1 MADIKKKLDKYIDET
16 FEYEKLEDVIG
27 DRFGRYSKYI
37 IQDRAIPDVRD
48 GLKPVQRRILFGMNK
63 MGITS
68 KSPYKKSARIV
79 GEVMGKYHPHG
90 DSSIYDAMVH
100 LSQSWKMGVTLIDMH
115 GNNGSIDGDGAAA
128 MRYTEARLSKNAD
141 YLLKDIDKNT
151 VPFVPNFDEEEMEPT
166 VLPGL
171 FPNLLVNGAM
181 GISSGFATYIPTHN
195 LTEVINATIAKID
208 NPNLSLDELL
218 SIMPGPDFPTGGIIE
233 GLDGIREAFNTGSGS
248 VIVRCKYAFEEIG
261 KDQVRIAITE
271 SPFDTNKAKIV
282 ERIDQMRIDHKIEDV
297 LEVRDESDRTGLRI
311 AIDIKK
317 GANAQA
323 NMNYLLKN
331 TDLQVNLKYNMVVIH
346 DRRPERIGVLKIL
359 DAYIDHQKEVF
370 TNKTQYDRAKDT
382 ARLEVVDGLIRMV
395 SILDEVISTIR
406 KSSNRADAK
415 QNLIDKFEFTER
427 QSEAIITMQL
437 YRLSNT
443 DVVALQKEHE
453 TLNENIKR
461 YDEILGSEKKLLKE
475 IKHDLI
481 EMGKDI
487 NQERRTEIK
496 NDVTDLKIDE
506 TDLISKETVHVVVT
520 RDGYIKRISL
530 KAWGMSTNNNIKP
543 NDAVI
548 FSDELST
555 LDTLLLFSDGGNY
568 CSLPVYKIDECKAKD
583 AGMFINNVITIV
595 PKEKFI
601 SVIPVESF
609 TTNKTLLLATESGVI
624 KQTALSSFELK
635 RWTKAV
641 RCMKVGT
648 NDKLVGVDIVTKPME
663 IIAATKMCE
672 VIRYRALD
680 VPMYGTQASGLK
692 SLKLKPGD
700 KVVSTFYANKDDDI
714 LLLTTRGFIK
724 RMKIEELNLS
734 SRGRSTSTVIKKIK
748 SNPHILA
755 DAKKLSPNQY
765 KENVNLNICYTNG
778 NDTLKA
784 FDFKYNVSD
793 AGKQVLNKELGEP
806 TALYIDKPVVAD
818 ADVDDA
824 YLLEKEN
831 IMDLFSNDFVSDEP
845 KIKANNKSTKSVI
858 SDLDA
863 ILQSVSKE
871 SDAPSEPSGVETIIK
886 DDVLVKKSQAST
898 IVKKKMNDFEP
909 KKKKDDDIPF
919 KTVNLFGDDEDER

>member
-48 GLKPVQRRILFGMNK
+48 GLKPVQRRILYGMNK

-100 LSQSWKMGVTLIDMH
+100 LSQNWKMGVTLIDMH

-195 LTEVINATIAKID
+195 LTEVINATIARIE
-208 NPNLSLDELL
+208 NPNMTLDELL
-218 SIMPGPDFPTGGIIE
+218 QIMPGPDFPTGGIIE

-248 VIVRCKYAFEEIG
+248 VIVRCKYEFEEMG
-261 KDQVRIAITE
+261 KDQTRIVITE
-271 SPFDTNKAKIV
+271 IPFDTNKAKTV

-297 LEVRDESDRTGLRI
+297 LEVRDESDRSGLRI
-311 AIDIKK
+311 AIDLKK

-331 TDLQVNLKYNMVVIH
+331 TDLQVNLKYNMVVINN
-346 DRRPERIGVLKIL
+346 RRPERIGVLKIL

-370 TNKTQYDRAKDT
+370 TNKTQFDRAKAI

-406 KSSNRADAK
+406 KSNNRADAK
-415 QNLIDKFEFTER
+415 QNLIDKFQFTER

-443 DVVALQKEHE
+443 DVVALQEEHD
-453 TLNENIKR
+453 TLVSNIER

-487 NQERRTEIK
+487 NQERRTAINES
-496 NDVTDLKIDE
+496 VTDLKVDE

-530 KAWGMSTNNNIKP
+530 KAWSMSVNNNIKP
-543 NDAVI
+543 NDSVV
-548 FSDELST
+548 FSEDVST

-583 AGMFINNVITIV
+583 AGMFINNIITIV

-601 SVIPVESF
+601 QVFKIESF
-609 TTNKTLLLATESGVI
+609 TDNKTLLLATAEGAI
-624 KQTALSSFELK
+624 KQTSLAQFELK

-641 RCMKVGT
+641 KCMKLST
-648 NDKLVGVDIVTKPME
+648 QDKLVSVDMITKPME
-663 IIAATKMCE
+663 IICATKNCE
-672 VIRYRALD
+672 CIRYRALD
-680 VPMYGTQASGLK
+680 VPMYGTAASGLK

-700 KVVSTFYANKDDDI
+700 KVVSSFYANKDDDI
-714 LLLTTRGFIK
+714 LLLTSRGFIK
-724 RMKIEELNLS
+724 RMKVEELQLS
-734 SRGRSTSTVIKKIK
+734 ARGRSSSAVIKKIK
-748 SNPHILA
+748 SNPHILV
-755 DAKKLSPNQY
+755 DAKKLTPNQY
-765 KENVNLNICYTNG
+765 KENVDLNICYTNG
-778 NDTLKA
+778 NDIQKV
-784 FDFKYNVSD
+784 FDFKYNVAD
-793 AGKQVLNKELGEP
+793 AGKQVLNKELGLP
-806 TALYIDKPVVAD
+806 TLMFVSKPEVAD
-818 ADVDDA
+818 ADVDDS
-824 YLLEKEN
+824 YLLVNESP
-831 IMDLFSNDFVSDEP
+831 MDLFSNDFVSDEP
-845 KIKANNKSTKSVI
+845 KIKANTKSTKSVI

-863 ILQSVSKE
+863 ILASVSNEEDTKII
-871 SDAPSEPSGVETIIK
+871 ETE
-886 DDVLVKKSQAST
+886 DTLVKKSSSST
-898 IVKKKMNDFEP
+898 IVRKKMNDFEP
-909 KKKKDDDIPF
+909 KKKNDGDIPF
-919 KTVNLFGDDEDER
+919 KTVNLFGDDNNEE

>member
-48 GLKPVQRRILFGMNK
+48 GLKPVQRRILYGMNK

-100 LSQSWKMGVTLIDMH
+100 LSQNWKMGVTLIDMH

-195 LTEVINATIAKID
+195 LTEVINATIARIE
-208 NPNLSLDELL
+208 NPNMTLDELL
-218 SIMPGPDFPTGGIIE
+218 QIMPGPDFPTGGIIE

-248 VIVRCKYAFEEIG
+248 VIVRCKYEFEEMG
-261 KDQVRIAITE
+261 KDQTRIVITE
-271 SPFDTNKAKIV
+271 IPFDTNKAKTV

-297 LEVRDESDRTGLRI
+297 LEVRDESDRSGLRI
-311 AIDIKK
+311 AIDLKK

-331 TDLQVNLKYNMVVIH
+331 TDLQVNLKYNMVVINN
-346 DRRPERIGVLKIL
+346 RRPERIGVLKIL

-370 TNKTQYDRAKDT
+370 TNKTQFDRAKAI

-406 KSSNRADAK
+406 KSNNRADAK
-415 QNLIDKFEFTER
+415 QNLIDKFQFSER

-443 DVVALQKEHE
+443 DVVALQEEHD
-453 TLNENIKR
+453 TLVSNIER

-487 NQERRTEIK
+487 NQERRTAINES
-496 NDVTDLKIDE
+496 VTDLKVDE

-530 KAWGMSTNNNIKP
+530 KAWSMSVNNNIKP
-543 NDAVI
+543 NDSVV
-548 FSDELST
+548 FSEDVST

-583 AGMFINNVITIV
+583 AGMFINNIITIV

-601 SVIPVESF
+601 QVFKIESF
-609 TTNKTLLLATESGVI
+609 TDNKTLLLATAEGAI
-624 KQTALSSFELK
+624 KQTSLAQFELK

-641 RCMKVGT
+641 KCMKLST
-648 NDKLVGVDIVTKPME
+648 QDKLVSVDMITKPME
-663 IIAATKMCE
+663 IICATKNCE
-672 VIRYRALD
+672 CIRYRALD
-680 VPMYGTQASGLK
+680 VPMYGTAASGLK

-700 KVVSTFYANKDDDI
+700 KVVSSFYANKDDDI
-714 LLLTTRGFIK
+714 LLLTSRGFIK
-724 RMKIEELNLS
+724 RMKVEELQLS
-734 SRGRSTSTVIKKIK
+734 ARGRSSSAVIKKIK
-748 SNPHILA
+748 SNPHILV
-755 DAKKLSPNQY
+755 DAKKLTPNQY
-765 KENVNLNICYTNG
+765 KENVDLNICYTNG
-778 NDTLKA
+778 NDIQKV
-784 FDFKYNVSD
+784 FDFKYNVAD
-793 AGKQVLNKELGEP
+793 AGKQVLNKELGLP
-806 TALYIDKPVVAD
+806 TLMFVSKPEVAD
-818 ADVDDA
+818 ADVDDS
-824 YLLEKEN
+824 YLLVNESP
-831 IMDLFSNDFVSDEP
+831 MDLFSNDFVSDEP
-845 KIKANNKSTKSVI
+845 KIKANTKSTKSVI

-863 ILQSVSKE
+863 ILASVSNE
-871 SDAPSEPSGVETIIK
+871 EETKIIETE
-886 DDVLVKKSQAST
+886 DTLVKKSSSST
-898 IVKKKMNDFEP
+898 IVRKKMNDFEP
-909 KKKKDDDIPF
+909 KKKNDGDIPF
-919 KTVNLFGDDEDER
+919 KTVNLFGDDNNEE

>member
-48 GLKPVQRRILFGMNK
+48 GLKPVQRRILYGMNK

-100 LSQSWKMGVTLIDMH
+100 LSQNWKMGVTLIDMH

-195 LTEVINATIAKID
+195 LTEVINATIARIE
-208 NPNLSLDELL
+208 NPNMTLDELL
-218 SIMPGPDFPTGGIIE
+218 QIMPGPDFPTGGIIE

-248 VIVRCKYAFEEIG
+248 VIVRCKYEFEEMG
-261 KDQVRIAITE
+261 KDQTRIVITE
-271 SPFDTNKAKIV
+271 IPFDTNKAKTV

-297 LEVRDESDRTGLRI
+297 LEVRDESDRSGLRI
-311 AIDIKK
+311 AIDLKK

-331 TDLQVNLKYNMVVIH
+331 TDLQVNLKYNMVVINN
-346 DRRPERIGVLKIL
+346 RRPERIGVLKIL

-370 TNKTQYDRAKDT
+370 TNKTQFDRAKAI

-406 KSSNRADAK
+406 KSNNRADAK
-415 QNLIDKFEFTER
+415 QNLIDKFQFSER

-443 DVVALQKEHE
+443 DVVALQEEHD
-453 TLNENIKR
+453 TLVSNIER

-487 NQERRTEIK
+487 NQERRTAINES
-496 NDVTDLKIDE
+496 VTDLKVDE

-530 KAWGMSTNNNIKP
+530 KAWSMSVNNNIKP
-543 NDAVI
+543 NDSVV
-548 FSDELST
+548 FSEDVST

-583 AGMFINNVITIV
+583 AGMFINNIITIV

-601 SVIPVESF
+601 QVFKIESF
-609 TTNKTLLLATESGVI
+609 TDNKTLLLATAEGAI
-624 KQTALSSFELK
+624 KQTSLAQFELK

-641 RCMKVGT
+641 KCMKLST
-648 NDKLVGVDIVTKPME
+648 QDKLVSVDMITKPME
-663 IIAATKMCE
+663 IICATKNCE
-672 VIRYRALD
+672 CIRYRALD
-680 VPMYGTQASGLK
+680 VPMYGTAASGLK

-700 KVVSTFYANKDDDI
+700 KVVSSFYANKDDDI
-714 LLLTTRGFIK
+714 LLLTSRGFIK
-724 RMKIEELNLS
+724 RIKVEELQLS
-734 SRGRSTSTVIKKIK
+734 ARGRSSSAVIKKIK
-748 SNPHILA
+748 SNPHILV
-755 DAKKLSPNQY
+755 DAKKLTPNQY
-765 KENVNLNICYTNG
+765 KENVDLNICYTNG
-778 NDTLKA
+778 NDIQKV
-784 FDFKYNVSD
+784 FDFKYNVAD
-793 AGKQVLNKELGEP
+793 AGKQVLNKELGLP
-806 TALYIDKPVVAD
+806 TLMFVSKPEVAD
-818 ADVDDA
+818 ADVDDS
-824 YLLEKEN
+824 YLLVNESP
-831 IMDLFSNDFVSDEP
+831 MDLFSNDFVSDEP
-845 KIKANNKSTKSVI
+845 KIKANTKSTKSVI

-863 ILQSVSKE
+863 ILASVSNE
-871 SDAPSEPSGVETIIK
+871 EEPKIIETE
-886 DDVLVKKSQAST
+886 DTLVKKSSSST
-898 IVKKKMNDFEP
+898 IVRKKMNDFEP
-909 KKKKDDDIPF
+909 KKKNDGDIPF
-919 KTVNLFGDDEDER
+919 KTVNLFGDDNNEE